1 VGEILLS
8 RLDLPG
14 LFDFF
19 LAGRNLVEY
28 LLLIISRR
36 ISIKRSDYL
45 QLKQNV
51 KGEWVRWFAAT
62 LAGLVQW
69 LRVGAGWVY
78 GDYCCLLKG
87 YLLNEQVE
95 WSLRNERSEIK

>member
-1 VGEILLS
+1 
-8 RLDLPG
+8 
-14 LFDFF
+14 
-19 LAGRNLVEY
+19 
-28 LLLIISRR
+28 
-36 ISIKRSDYL
+36 L

-95 WSLRNERSEIK
+95 WSLRNERSEMKKGGLKAVKCFCGTNICRWN